1 MGLDRLICALV
12 VVVSALVVA
21 GCASDERPEHLLYG
35 QPAGEFTPV
44 TGSVVTIG
52 RVLRGTTLGRRF
64 LLCRPSSVERDALV
78 VERTGVFGESLTF
91 MDRDKRTV
99 HACDGGVDAAGERA
113 PPWCSGSA
121 GRLYEGR
128 LLDPRLDLGCR
139 DGKGRPLA
147 YAWIEPVTDAH
158 WIGVFQGGYTEIY
171 EVLSGL
177 PVRIATQRN
186 IDLARSRAVFE
197 VFQYGV
203 GGRELIRG
211 RVEAGVAG

>member
-1 MGLDRLICALV
+1 VGLDRLICALV
-12 VVVSALVVA
+12 VAVFALVVA
-21 GCASDERPEHLLYG
+21 GCDSNERPERLLYG
-35 QPAGEFTPV
+35 QPSGEFTPV
-44 TGSVVTIG
+44 SGSVVAIG

-64 LLCRPSSVERDALV
+64 LLCRPESVERDALV
-78 VERTGVFGESLTF
+78 VERIGVFGESLTF

-99 HACDGGVDAAGERA
+99 HACDGGVDPAGERR

-128 LLDPRLDLGCR
+128 LLDPRLDVGCR

-147 YAWIEPVTDAH
+147 YAWIEPVTGAR
-158 WIGVFQGGYTEIY
+158 WIGVDQGGYTEIY

-186 IDLARSRAVFE
+186 IDLSRSRAVVE
-197 VFQYGV
+197 VAQYGV

-211 RVEAGVAG
+211 KVEAGVAG

>member
-1 MGLDRLICALV
+1 MGLDRLTCALV
-12 VVVSALVVA
+12 VAMFSLVVA
-21 GCASDERPEHLLYG
+21 GCDSDERPERLLYG
-35 QPAGEFTPV
+35 QPAGEFATV
-44 TGSVVTIG
+44 SGSVVTIG

-64 LLCRPSSVERDALV
+64 LLCRPDSVERDALV

-91 MDRDKRTV
+91 VDRDERTV
-99 HACDGGVDAAGERA
+99 HACDGGVDAAGERR

-147 YAWIEPVTDAH
+147 YAWIEPVSGAH
-158 WIGVFQGGYTEIY
+158 WIGVDQGGYTEIY

-177 PVRIATQRN
+177 PVRVATRRN
-186 IDLARSRAVFE
+186 IELARSRAVFQ
-197 VFQYGV
+197 VSQYGV

-211 RVEAGVAG
+211 KVEAGVAG